1 MHYRFFEEPDYD
13 ELQRL
18 ERAVYPERPE
28 PFYRATLPALRF
40 YTRSG
45 HSFAADASSRLE
57 GFVLAQA
64 VWQGDRATVL
74 ATRIAARSE
83 EVYRGLLRALVK
95 SAYDANAYEVALLT
109 EPGAR
114 PELDRALAA
123 NGLRDSGRTLHVRLL
138 GERGAETGPDG
149 VLG

>member
-13 ELQRL
+13 ELRAL
-18 ERAVYPERPE
+18 ERRLFPDRPD

-45 HSFAADASSRLE
+45 HSFAADDGGKLV

-74 ATRIAARSE
+74 ATRIAAGSA
-83 EVYRGLLRALVK
+83 EVYAGLLRALIK
-95 SAYDANAYEVALLT
+95 SAYDANAYEVALLV
-109 EPGAR
+109 EPGER
-114 PELDRALAA
+114 PELDRALEENA
-123 NGLRDSGRTLHVRLL
+123 LLSSGQRLYVRIL
-138 GERGAETGPDG
+138 GERGAGGERRG